1 MSFGRALGG
10 AGRPGT
16 IPRPAQLRSVQAKS
30 GTELIKSNGD
40 HAAAEKDRANGVWD
54 AALGARHRK
63 PNGEPSNRKD
73 QNDKD
78 GVHEDS
84 AFECCTIV
92 VQLAQTTNRH
102 TFCNLHSD
110 LKKTICSGQLFPSA
124 ILATT
129 LLSGC
134 ALYADTTFQPY
145 EAKNGAFEGQGG
157 AKETI
162 DGIDFW
168 TSGEPLRKFKI
179 LGVINDVRVDNPI
192 TMNGLKGAVAQKAK
206 EAGGDAVIWNG
217 ESNRHGDRASSK
229 FAVIKYLD

>member
-1 MSFGRALGG
+1 M
-10 AGRPGT
+10 
-16 IPRPAQLRSVQAKS
+16 
-30 GTELIKSNGD
+30 IK
-40 HAAAEKDRANGVWD
+40 
-54 AALGARHRK
+54 
-63 PNGEPSNRKD
+63 
-73 QNDKD
+73 
-78 GVHEDS
+78 
-84 AFECCTIV
+84 
-92 VQLAQTTNRH
+92 
-102 TFCNLHSD
+102 
-110 LKKTICSGQLFPSA
+110 LFPTA
-124 ILATT
+124 ILATA

-134 ALYADTTFQPY
+134 ALYADTNFQPY
-145 EAKNGAFEGQGG
+145 EAKNGTFEGQGG

-168 TSGEPLRKFKI
+168 TNGEPLRKFKI